1 MGTAACTASPSHFID
16 RPRGGTSPDR
26 SLTKMSSQGRG
37 LTKWQVAALSVGAV
51 AVVAGGALVAYAWVK
66 GRSRRKPED
75 DEPEATPQPGAEG
88 SRSEAATTKK
98 PESEPKVSA
107 AVVCRSFVDAFLIQ
121 DLCSDSYS
129 TG

>member
-1 MGTAACTASPSHFID
+1 
-16 RPRGGTSPDR
+16 
-26 SLTKMSSQGRG
+26 MSSQARG

-88 SRSEAATTKK
+88 SRSEAGATSK
-98 PESEPKVSA
+98 PESEPEVSA
-107 AVVCRSFVDAFLIQ
+107 ASVCCPCVGAFFSR
-121 DLCSDSYS
+121 DPCSVPYR
-129 TG
+129 